1 MKLHSAGKK
10 RIKNCTWKLNIRHS
24 DLTIRNISKM
34 LCLKWLSKHLKLS
47 LNIFLELL
55 KLKALDHMLR
65 DDSIDFF
72 FVDVKSFRLETFGLV
87 ENNFVLGR

>member
-1 MKLHSAGKK
+1 M
-10 RIKNCTWKLNIRHS
+10 
-24 DLTIRNISKM
+24 
-34 LCLKWLSKHLKLS
+34 
-47 LNIFLELL
+47 ELL